1 MLSDRRGGLYQE
13 RRAMSEG
20 AAKGN
25 NPALWDKFLAD
36 LDEKLQLG
44 LLDRLRRVQAYHFES
59 EILFI
64 EPGSADDESYLN
76 KGAQFQQLV
85 LLAEHS
91 TGVREV
97 KIRSFVSTKE

>member
-1 MLSDRRGGLYQE
+1 
-13 RRAMSEG
+13 MSEG
-20 AAKGN
+20 SAKGN

-36 LDEKLQLG
+36 LDDKLQLG

-59 EILFI
+59 ETLFI
-64 EPGSADDESYLN
+64 EAGSPEDEAYLQ
-76 KGAQFQQLV
+76 KGAQFQQLA

-97 KIRSFVSTKE
+97 KIRSTATKAG